1 MPRKFFTSF
10 TLTDGS
16 VVDEGLGKNRVKVIG
31 TDTAQQYFIREVIV
45 SHLGGG
51 SVDVVKDNKVFSVN
65 AQLEKLSKQRAEQV
79 ASLRS
84 YLYRMAIACIS
95 QWPPHSRG
103 LLIRLTW
110 SSNFSPSIFSGK
122 RLRFLSIKCIQESRT
137 E

>member
-1 MPRKFFTSF
+1 MARKFFTSF

-79 ASLRS
+79 YVRTCTGWPLLASPNGRPTHADSS
-84 YLYRMAIACIS
+84 YA
-95 QWPPHSRG
+95 SRG
-103 LLIRLTW
+103 LQTFLRQSFREKGYG
-110 SSNFSPSIFSGK
+110 SSP
-122 RLRFLSIKCIQESRT
+122 
-137 E
+137 